1 MFKDFFLK
9 KRYKKPIK
17 NNPNISIVD
26 KAFTSG
32 LKPSLTLEKTT
43 IGNVLEPGPLVKLA
57 ITKSSSERV
66 NANNQPDIIDGA
78 IMGSVILYKTL

>member
-1 MFKDFFLK
+1 MFEDFFLNK
-9 KRYKKPIK
+9 KDKKPIK
-17 NNPNISIVD
+17 HTPNISIVD

-57 ITKSSSERV
+57 TTKSSSERV